1 MSFDPFGGRRQIPLM
16 DRDLHH
22 VGPPRISFSGTEVF
36 HLAVS
41 VVVLS
46 YAFSILFAG
55 DGGGDGPGGLDRM
68 ALVPEPLALLSAFVA
83 VASGF
88 VLHELAHKIVAQ
100 RYGHWA
106 EFRAHFPGL
115 GISLLIAAFF
125 HILFAAPGAVVI
137 QGRMTPRENG
147 LISLVG
153 PGTNFVV
160 AAACLPFFAFKVN
173 ADGFAT
179 TLFGTVASINA
190 LLAVFN
196 LLPFGPFDGRKV
208 LRWNVPVYIATAV
221 LCVALFIF
229 CLMQGAFPS

>member
-1 MSFDPFGGRRQIPLM
+1 MSFDPFGGRRHVPLM

-22 VGPPRISFSGTEVF
+22 VGPPRISFSATEVV
-36 HLAVS
+36 HLGVS

-46 YAFSILFAG
+46 YAFSILFG
-55 DGGGDGPGGLDRM
+55 TGTSPLGRF
-68 ALVPEPLALLSAFVA
+68 VPAPDALLAAFVA

-115 GISLLIAAFF
+115 GISVLIAAFL
-125 HILFAAPGAVVI
+125 HVLFAAPGAVVI
-137 QGRMTPRENG
+137 QGRVTPRENG

-160 AAACLPFFAFKVN
+160 ALVCLPFFAFKVN
-173 ADGFAT
+173 ADDFVT
-179 TLFGTVASINA
+179 TLFGTVAGINA

-208 LRWNVPVYIATAV
+208 LRWNAPVYVAV
-221 LCVALFIF
+221 AALSVGLLVF
-229 CLMQGAFPS
+229 CIMQGAMP

>member
-1 MSFDPFGGRRQIPLM
+1 MSFAPFGAGPRRDVPVF

-36 HLAVS
+36 HLGVS
-41 VVVLS
+41 VAVLS
-46 YAFSILFAG
+46 YAFSILLGKSTDPLAR
-55 DGGGDGPGGLDRM
+55 LI
-68 ALVPEPLALLSAFVA
+68 PEPLALLSAFVA

-88 VLHELAHKIVAQ
+88 VLHELAHKVVAQ

-115 GISLLIAAFF
+115 GISVLVAAVL
-125 HILFAAPGAVVI
+125 HVLFAAPGAVVI
-137 QGRMTPRENG
+137 QGRVTPRENG

-160 AAACLPFFAFKVN
+160 AVICLPFFAFKVN
-173 ADGFAT
+173 ADYMT
-179 TLFGTVASINA
+179 TLFATVAGINA
-190 LLAVFN
+190 LLALFN

-208 LRWNVPVYIATAV
+208 LRWNGPMYF
-221 LCVALFIF
+221 VALALSIALFVF
-229 CLMQGAFPS
+229 CVWQNAFP

>member
-1 MSFDPFGGRRQIPLM
+1 MSFDPFRGRHVPLM

-22 VGPPRISFSGTEVF
+22 VGPPRISFSATEVF

-55 DGGGDGPGGLDRM
+55 SGDGPGGLDIR
-68 ALVPEPLALLSAFVA
+68 ALVPEPLALVSAFVA

-137 QGRMTPRENG
+137 QGRVTPRENG

-160 AAACLPFFAFKVN
+160 AVVCLPFFAFKVN
-173 ADGFAT
+173 ADDFMT

-208 LRWNVPVYIATAV
+208 LRWNAPVYVVTAA
-221 LCVALFIF
+221 LSVALFVF

>member
-1 MSFDPFGGRRQIPLM
+1 MSFDPFRGRHDIPLM

-36 HLAVS
+36 HLAAS
-41 VVVLS
+41 VIVLA
-46 YAFSILFAG
+46 YAFAILLG
-55 DGGGDGPGGLDRM
+55 DDTDTLGRLI
-68 ALVPEPLALLSAFVA
+68 PEPDAIVAALVA

-88 VLHELAHKIVAQ
+88 VLHELAHKVVAQ

-115 GISLLIAAFF
+115 GISVLIAAFLHF
-125 HILFAAPGAVVI
+125 LFAAPGAVII
-137 QGRMTPRENG
+137 QGRVTPRENG

-160 AAACLPFFAFKVN
+160 AVVCLPFFAFKVN
-173 ADGFAT
+173 SDDFVT
-179 TLFGTVASINA
+179 TLFATVAGVNA

-196 LLPFGPFDGRKV
+196 LIPAGPFDGRKV
-208 LRWNVPVYIATAV
+208 LRWNVPVYV
-221 LCVALFIF
+221 VALLLAIALFAF
-229 CLMQGAFPS
+229 CFMQGAFP

>member
-1 MSFDPFGGRRQIPLM
+1 MSFDPFGGRHVPLM

-22 VGPPRISFSGTEVF
+22 VGPPRISFSATEVL

-46 YAFSILFAG
+46 YAFSILFVS
-55 DGGGDGPGGLDRM
+55 DPGGGTGVPTLK
-68 ALVPEPLALLSAFVA
+68 ALIPEPLALLSAFVA

-115 GISLLIAAFF
+115 GISVLIAAFF
-125 HILFAAPGAVVI
+125 HFLFAAPGAVII
-137 QGRMTPRENG
+137 QGRVTPRENG

-153 PGTNFVV
+153 PGTNFIV
-160 AAACLPFFAFKVN
+160 ALVCLPFFAFKVN
-173 ADGFAT
+173 ADFTT
-179 TLFGTVASINA
+179 TLFGTVAGINA

-208 LRWNVPVYIATAV
+208 LRWNAPVYAVAAV
-221 LCVALFIF
+221 LAVALFVF
-229 CLMQGAFPS
+229 CITQGALP